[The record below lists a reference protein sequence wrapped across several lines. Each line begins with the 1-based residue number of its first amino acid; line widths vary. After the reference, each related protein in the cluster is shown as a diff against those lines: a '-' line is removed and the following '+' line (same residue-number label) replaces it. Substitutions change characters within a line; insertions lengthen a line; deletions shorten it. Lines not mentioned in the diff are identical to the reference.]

1 MACSKLF
8 SFAEVV
14 QGRDASVRV
23 TEDGLL
29 YAVDLVMVMSGKDR
43 NNSGRDLRDLSDAV
57 FQSTKFV
64 DRQIS
69 NHGGHKTK
77 LVSFENA
84 LELIMVLPGKVA
96 KETRKAFASIIHRYL
111 AGDKSLITEIQAN
124 AESGS
129 PIAQLARASIEGDG
143 ENPLK
148 RRKIHDAEVAKME
161 LENARMAAENQ
172 QLAITNQK
180 MAYELYAMACHD
192 GKPDDRIRM
201 LFKDNM
207 YNLMA
212 PPASST
218 TGAKALAITDG
229 GLESTAHRPITIS
242 TVATELG
249 LKFTSDELKRI
260 GGLVRKR
267 YMQRHGEPPGK
278 HEQLVGGS
286 VRHVNSYTA
295 KDKDLVEAVLREW
308 HDDTEDD
315 A

>member
-57 FQSTKFV
+57 FQSTNFV

-129 PIAQLARASIEGDG
+129 PIAQLARADPIAG
-143 ENPLK
+143 E
-148 RRKIHDAEVAKME
+148 
-161 LENARMAAENQ
+161 
-172 QLAITNQK
+172 
-180 MAYELYAMACHD
+180 
-192 GKPDDRIRM
+192 
-201 LFKDNM
+201 
-207 YNLMA
+207 
-212 PPASST
+212 
-218 TGAKALAITDG
+218 
-229 GLESTAHRPITIS
+229 HRH
-242 TVATELG
+242 
-249 LKFTSDELKRI
+249 RN
-260 GGLVRKR
+260 
-267 YMQRHGEPPGK
+267 
-278 HEQLVGGS
+278 LVGHAGRLDPEHGAGAVP
-286 VRHVNSYTA
+286 VRERPA
-295 KDKDLVEAVLREW
+295 
-308 HDDTEDD
+308 
-315 A
+315 

>member
-14 QGRDASVRV
+14 QGRDAGVRV

-64 DRQIS
+64 DRQLS

-111 AGDKSLITEIQAN
+111 AGDTSLITEIEAN
-124 AESGS
+124 AESSS
-129 PIAQLARASIEGDG
+129 PIAQLARATMDGGD

-148 RRKIHDAEVAKME
+148 RRKMNDAEMARME

-212 PPASST
+212 PAA
-218 TGAKALAITDG
+218 GAKALTITDG
-229 GLESTAHRPITIS
+229 VSDSMAHRPITIS

-295 KDKDLVEAVLREW
+295 KDKDLVEAVLRDW
-308 HDDTEDD
+308 HDDAGDD

>member
-23 TEDGLL
+23 TDDNLL
-29 YAVDLVMVMSGKDR
+29 YAVDLVMVMTGLARDQSGLA
-43 NNSGRDLRDLSDAV
+43 LRRLSDDNSHSINMIER
-57 FQSTKFV
+57 QLST
-64 DRQIS
+64 
-69 NHGGHKTK
+69 HGGPKTK
-77 LVSFENA
+77 LVSFRDA
-84 LELIMVLPGKVA
+84 LQLVMVLPGKVA
-96 KETRKAFASIIHRYL
+96 KETRAQFASIIQRYL
-111 AGDKSLITEIQAN
+111 AGDKTLHAEIEQN
-124 AESGS
+124 SESSS
-129 PIAQLARASIEGDG
+129 PVAQLARASIEGDG

-218 TGAKALAITDG
+218 TGAKALAITNG
-229 GLESTAHRPITIS
+229 GLESMAHRPITIS

-308 HDDTEDD
+308 HDDAGDD